1 MSTARK
7 LLLVDDDPEGRAA
20 LQSLIESEG
29 YQAEA
34 VASGE
39 AALQRLS
46 AGPTPSAVLLDLGM
60 PGMDGLE
67 TLRRHRARRRQCPVI
82 ILSGL
87 DDPQTILQAIR
98 LGAADYLIKPVR
110 ARELKEILER
120 VAGSSHPPDPE
131 ESAVLPL
138 GESPAMRRL
147 EALISRVADSDVP
160 LLITGESGVGKD
172 VVARRVHQRSPRP
185 DNVFVKIN
193 CAALPS
199 ELLESELF
207 GHEKGSFTGADR
219 SKPGQFELAHQ
230 GTLFLDEIAEMP
242 PPLQAKLLQALQDG
256 EFFRVGGER
265 KIQVDVRVIVATN
278 RDLQRAMAEGSFRQD
293 LYYRLNV
300 VHLHIPPLRER
311 PQDIPGLL
319 VHLVDKY
326 SRRYGWKGELPKE
339 VTSRFLAHSWPGNV
353 RELENAVRRLMVLQD
368 PAYVLEELGKP
379 PAPTQAPPAPE
390 DHQLAVDLREVG
402 RRGAELAEREAIV
415 RMLGR
420 TLGDKKE
427 AARRLHISYKAL
439 LYKIHDYGV
448 APPRSVRTTAQA
460 PEVISLDRFST
471 SGARRTR

>member
-1 MSTARK
+1 MTTART
-7 LLLVDDDPEGRAA
+7 LLLVDDDAESRAS

-39 AALQRLS
+39 AALKRLS
-46 AGPTPSAVLLDLGM
+46 SGSLPLAVLLDLGM

-67 TLRRHRARRRQCPVI
+67 TLRRHRARSSICPVV

-110 ARELKEILER
+110 TGDLKEILER
-120 VAGSSHPPDPE
+120 VAGASRPAPPE
-131 ESAVLPL
+131 EALALPL
-138 GESPAMRRL
+138 GER
-147 EALISRVADSDVP
+147 LISRVAATDVP

-172 VVARRVHQRSPRP
+172 VVARRIHQQSPRS
-185 DNVFVKIN
+185 DNAFVKIN

-278 RDLQRAMAEGSFRQD
+278 RDLKRAMAEGTFRQD

-300 VHLHIPPLRER
+300 VHLHVPPLRDR
-311 PQDIPGLL
+311 PEDIPGLL
-319 VHLVDKY
+319 EHFVDKY
-326 SRRYGWKGELPKE
+326 SQRYRWTGGLPQNLR
-339 VTSRFLAHSWPGNV
+339 TRFLAHPWPGNV
-353 RELENAVRRLMVLQD
+353 RELENAVRRLMVLKD
-368 PAYVLEELGKP
+368 PQYALEELGHSP
-379 PAPTQAPPAPE
+379 ETPAPRPNEEVT
-390 DHQLAVDLREVG
+390 LDLKEVG
-402 RRGAELAEREAIV
+402 RRGAELAEREAILQ
-415 RMLGR
+415 MLAR

-427 AARRLHISYKAL
+427 AARRLRVSYKAL
-439 LYKIHDYGV
+439 LYKIHDYGI
-448 APPRSVRTTAQA
+448 APPRTARA
-460 PEVISLDRFST
+460 PEVISLDRFSA
-471 SGARRTR
+471 SGARRAH